1 MPAPDVTIEW
11 EDESDIPQY
20 IESAE
25 ISNNQYP
32 IYMTVFSADKG
43 PEEWKFE
50 LNKDDVSAYY
60 GKTPSFSRHG
70 QPLIQ
75 AYNSV
80 AAGAKI
86 TAKRVVAEDATLA
99 NLGVVADVVT
109 TQVPGTD
116 PATGLP
122 LYEDNVT
129 NNVTTTPQYNSSGQP
144 IYHKVNKIDI
154 SFRLVSVVLSGNNI
168 KSFANTFY
176 SAYKHTGSRG
186 ANVDSYALFL
196 ITDNGRGFSNK
207 RFRIYRDTSRSAPV
221 KYVRYILEVSETGY
235 DKPLETLGFT
245 MNPDVIEYNHNSSLS
260 DVILRQSKQLRC
272 VFFDDEFRAFTENVS
287 YLAGLSDNEYAYAD
301 CLFGTDFYG
310 NQYTYTAGEA
320 SITCS
325 QTPVNL
331 ASIYGLQ
338 LVNGSNGSW
347 TTNAINSATY
357 SNQVED
363 AFNGSFDDCIYD
375 LDNVRIDAI
384 FDANYPEPVKRAIE
398 ELVNFREDCVYFR
411 DLGLDIRNIDDI
423 KLVYSMQAISRSRF
437 CASYMSSYHIYDP
450 FSRKEVEVTMMY
462 HLARLFVNHFLNGRN
477 RPFCGMKYN
486 MIIPTDDMIDGT
498 LNFAPKRTPSVD
510 QKAELDTL
518 RVNYCT
524 FYEGNVL
531 TVASEY
537 TSQTAYTQL
546 SYINNVLA
554 VQEVIKAIR
563 IACPRYRYSFIDAD
577 SDDFAK
583 YKEQIENEVISNYMN
598 RFKLC
603 TIEYT
608 TNSNTTL
615 NKIIYA
621 TIKVKFRDFVQTEY
635 FKIRALT

>member
-1 MPAPDVTIEW
+1 MPAPDVHISW
-11 EDESDIPQY
+11 EDLSDIPQS
-20 IESAE
+20 IVGAE
-25 ISNNQYP
+25 ITNSAYP
-32 IYMTVFSADKG
+32 VYMSAFSADKG

-50 LNKDDVSAYY
+50 LDFEDMKKYY
-60 GKTPSFSRHG
+60 GEIPSFARHG
-70 QPLIQ
+70 QPLLQ
-75 AYNSV
+75 AYN
-80 AAGAKI
+80 AADAGARI

-116 PATGLP
+116 PTTGLK

-129 NNVTTTPQYNSSGQP
+129 NNTTTTPQYDSAGNP
-144 IYHKVNKIDI
+144 VYHMVNKIDI

-176 SAYKHTGSRG
+176 SAYKHTGTRG
-186 ANVDSYALFL
+186 SNVDSYALFL
-196 ITDNGRGFSNK
+196 ILDNGRGLSNK

-221 KYVRYILEVSETGY
+221 RYVRYILEISETGY

-245 MNPDVIEYNHNSSLS
+245 MNPDIIELDHNSSLS
-260 DVILRQSKQLRC
+260 DVVLRKSKQVRA
-272 VFFDDEFRAFTENVS
+272 VFFDDEFQAFTQNVS

-301 CLFGTDFYG
+301 CLFGTNLYG
-310 NQYTYTAGEA
+310 NEYTYTDGEA

-325 QTPVNL
+325 QSPVNL
-331 ASIYGLQ
+331 ASVYGLQ

-347 TTNAINSATY
+347 DENAFKSATY
-357 SNQVED
+357 ANQVAD

-375 LDNVRIDAI
+375 LDNVRVDAI
-384 FDANYPEPVKRAIE
+384 FDANYPELVKRSIE
-398 ELVNFREDCVYFR
+398 ELVCFREDCVYLR
-411 DLGLDIRNIDDI
+411 DLGLDIRSLEDI
-423 KLVYSMQAISRSRF
+423 QLAYSIQSIRRSKFTAVYL
-437 CASYMSSYHIYDP
+437 SSYDIYDP
-450 FSRKEVEVTMMY
+450 YSRKQISITMLY
-462 HLARLFVNHFLNGRN
+462 HLARLFVNHFLDGRN
-477 RPFCGMKYN
+477 RPFCGIKYG
-486 MIIPTDDMIDGT
+486 ITIPVNDMIDGT
-498 LNFAPKRTPSVD
+498 LNFAPKRTPAVD

-518 RVNYCT
+518 RVNYAT
-524 FYEGNVL
+524 YYEGTIL

-537 TSQTAYTQL
+537 TSQTQFTQL
-546 SYINNVLA
+546 SFLNNVLS

-563 IACPRYRYSFIDAD
+563 VACPRHRYSFIDSD

-583 YKEQIENEVISNYMN
+583 YKEKIEQEVISKYMD
-598 RFKLC
+598 RFKMC

-608 TNSNTTL
+608 TDEIYTL

-635 FKIRALT
+635 FKIQALI